1 MRHGKRF
8 IGMLLPSLLCLVS
21 LLVSACGG
29 SSGGN
34 STSNSGTKAPA
45 NQQIYRWAFRLP
57 DINTFD
63 PGISTDATSI
73 NAINMVFTGLVQL
86 DDNLNIQPQMAQSY
100 DKSTDGLTYTFH
112 LRQGLKFSDGKTLDA
127 NDVAYSIDRALSPD
141 INNQSGVAL
150 TYLGLIK
157 GAADRTAGK
166 VKTVIGSGLIIQD
179 PNTLVIHIT
188 QPAAYFLG
196 ALSYPTSYVVEK
208 SVVTQWGQKWTD
220 HLSDNGGQGGDGP
233 FMVKEYNHNT
243 GIKLVPNPNYY
254 GPKPQLSEVDY
265 LPYKDRATSYNAYLA
280 GQADYSAIPLAE
292 FTQAKQ
298 NPEFHQ
304 VPALTIFYIGM
315 NYLVKPLDNIHIRQ
329 ALAIALNRDVIVK
342 AAWHSAYIPTCHIVP
357 QGMYGYNSNLTC
369 PAGTPVTGDAAKA
382 KQLFQQGLQE
392 EGMTASSFP
401 TVTYTYPTNSPET
414 ANEVTTEVQMWKTV
428 LGVTIATTAISQNTM
443 YTLETQTTGKNG
455 PLQMWAGGWGA
466 DYPDPQD
473 WITLQFGDN
482 QPYNEFN
489 FGNNNGS
496 TAAQQ
501 RDLQKQM
508 DAADTVS
515 DPAARAQ
522 TYNKIEQQLLD
533 YVAWLP
539 IYQRPELYMLKPYV
553 AGFKENS
560 QAQIPPNDWAN
571 IYITT
576 H

>member
-1 MRHGKRF
+1 
-8 IGMLLPSLLCLVS
+8 MLLPTLLCLVS

-100 DKSTDGLTYTFH
+100 DKSSDGLTYTFH
-112 LRQGLKFSDGKTLDA
+112 LRPGLKFSDGTKLDA
-127 NDVAYSIDRALSPD
+127 NDVAYTIDRSLSPD
-141 INNQSGVAL
+141 INSQSGVAL

-157 GAADRTAGK
+157 GASDRTNGK
-166 VKTVIGSGLIIQD
+166 VKTVIGSGVVVQD
-179 PNTLVIHIT
+179 PNTLVIHLT

-208 SVVTQWGQKWTD
+208 SVIDKWGQKWTD

-265 LPYKDRATSYNAYLA
+265 LPYKDRNTSYNAYLA
-280 GQADYSAIPLAE
+280 GQADYSAIPLPE
-292 FTQAKQ
+292 FAQAKQ
-298 NPEFHQ
+298 SPDFHQ

-329 ALAIALNRDVIVK
+329 ALAIALNREVIVK

-357 QGMYGYNSNLTC
+357 QGMYGYNSSLTC
-369 PAGTPVTGDAAKA
+369 PDGTPVTGDQAK
-382 KQLFQQGLQE
+382 
-392 EGMTASSFP
+392 
-401 TVTYTYPTNSPET
+401 
-414 ANEVTTEVQMWKTV
+414 
-428 LGVTIATTAISQNTM
+428 
-443 YTLETQTTGKNG
+443 
-455 PLQMWAGGWGA
+455 
-466 DYPDPQD
+466 
-473 WITLQFGDN
+473 
-482 QPYNEFN
+482 
-489 FGNNNGS
+489 
-496 TAAQQ
+496 
-501 RDLQKQM
+501 
-508 DAADTVS
+508 
-515 DPAARAQ
+515 
-522 TYNKIEQQLLD
+522 
-533 YVAWLP
+533 
-539 IYQRPELYMLKPYV
+539 
-553 AGFKENS
+553 
-560 QAQIPPNDWAN
+560 
-571 IYITT
+571 
-576 H
+576 